1 MKKIVNLNKLNK
13 ELEKKILKDQA
24 RVIQENDDTI
34 WYVTNKGVVYEKSKN
49 SIVIKKS
56 KTHIDILGYEKVVI
70 NGVLHYVH
78 RLVAFTFIPNPF
90 NLPQVNHKRGTK
102 KGKLLNN
109 VENLE
114 WVSEAENLE
123 HARKRGYNKYQRLT
137 EDEKQLII
145 EMIETDEHISTYKIE
160 KALELGYY
168 RIHNFRNKLNRSAS
182 TYLN

>member
-49 SIVIKKS
+49 SIGIKKS

-78 RLVAFTFIPNPF
+78 RLVAIAFIPNPF
-90 NLPQVNHKRGTK
+90 NLPCVNHKRGTK
-102 KGKLLNN
+102 KGKLLNT

-145 EMIETDEHISTYKIE
+145 EMIETDENISSYKIE
-160 KALELGYY
+160 KALKLGYQ
-168 RIHNFRNKLNRSAS
+168 RINNFRKQLDRSATS
-182 TYLN
+182 YIN

>member
-13 ELEKKILKDQA
+13 ELEKKILKDRA
-24 RVIQENDDTI
+24 RVINETDDTI
-34 WYVTNKGVVYEKSKN
+34 WYVTDRGVVYEKDKH
-49 SIVIKKS
+49 SIRIKKL

-78 RLVAFTFIPNPF
+78 RLVAIAFIPNPF
-90 NLPQVNHKRGTK
+90 NLPCVNHKRGTK
-102 KGKLLNN
+102 KGKLDNS

-145 EMIETDEHISTYKIE
+145 EMIETDENVSSYKIE
-160 KALELGYY
+160 KALELGYQ
-168 RIHNFRNKLNRSAS
+168 RINNFRKQLDKSAS
-182 TYLN
+182 TYSN